1 MDMGFFLQKERIFPG
16 AHKIGAAISGP
27 RIADKT
33 FYGHEDFSDCSTIA
47 QRLRNRCP
55 RSPEKQGEVSGNQ
68 LFTGTIALLF
78 VNY

>member
-33 FYGHEDFSDCSTIA
+33 FYGHEDFSDLSKMFTA
-47 QRLRNRCP
+47 SL
-55 RSPEKQGEVSGNQ
+55 KNQ
-68 LFTGTIALLF
+68 LNNFSPPRICRHLHANNNPYRAIGCN
-78 VNY
+78 V